1 MYRKLMLKVLGTRL
15 YVHDKSTR
23 RATVP
28 CLLVGE
34 TPQVKPIAIVTY
46 VAIPKDN
53 EWFGQAKEKR
63 ALELEASWQ
72 NGG

>member
-1 MYRKLMLKVLGTRL
+1 MCMLKAQEGPLHR
-15 YVHDKSTR
+15 
-23 RATVP
+23 
-28 CLLVGE
+28 LLVGE